1 MEAHAALVSKRFV
14 CRTITLVKEKPV
26 GSYEGTLKG
35 AFLKTRI
42 GVMLTNWFFQGMR
55 YMNGY
60 ERFVKIMLDVIVIVI
75 MLVVSGRQPTLVF
88 LGSLFLFA
96 HTLNW
101 IFNGHIFVLMRYVR
115 PFPKTPDEFESFVN
129 KLQSWG
135 QQSAC
140 VQGIAIYGSYC
151 RGQLHPNSDLDVR
164 VLVGRGVKAGLCGA
178 MFCLMAR
185 WKAFFSAFPLDVYCS
200 VGGDGLDRL
209 RDDENPSVI
218 LDKNG
223 MLAERYGTS

>member
-1 MEAHAALVSKRFV
+1 MEAHASLVPERLV
-14 CRTITLVKEKPV
+14 CGAITLMKEKPV
-26 GSYEGTLKG
+26 GKYEGTLKG
-35 AFLKTRI
+35 AFMKTRF
-42 GVMLTNWFFQGMR
+42 GVMLANWVFQGMR

-60 ERFVKIMLDVIVIVI
+60 ERFVKIMLDAIIIASV
-75 MLVVSGRQPTLVF
+75 LLVSGKPPTLMF

-115 PFPKTPDEFESFVN
+115 PFPKTPDEFDNFVTR
-129 KLQSWG
+129 LQGWG

-151 RGQLHPNSDLDVR
+151 RGQLHENSDLDVR
-164 VLVGRGVKAGLCGA
+164 VLVDRGVIPGLCGA
-178 MFCLMAR
+178 VFCLIAR
-185 WKAFFSAFPLDVYCS
+185 WKAFFMAFPLDLYCS
-200 VGGDGLDRL
+200 VDGDGLERL
-209 RDDENPSVI
+209 RDDEKPSVI

-223 MLAERYGTS
+223 MLTERYGYS